1 MVYFVQVLP
10 KIMIVLF
17 EIIIFCNNNK
27 SFPLALDVILTFPQ
41 YRSKFNSL
49 LEGRGKKVQMTIE
62 TEIKLRDRERHRIT
76 NVTKK

>member
-27 SFPLALDVILTFPQ
+27 SFPLAQDVILTFPQ

-49 LEGRGKKVQMTIE
+49 LEVPRPNIKYISIVKKSSTGW
-62 TEIKLRDRERHRIT
+62 
-76 NVTKK
+76 TKKSVNI